1 MERKTLLT
9 HGLQVVRFDHLS
21 RVVLDSDICAVQ
33 VLDHE
38 VNAGQSLIKRDLLF
52 EKNIGTLSLE
62 LLMGLFLHDND
73 DIAGLNAGCLVSLTM
88 EGVLTV
94 VRSTL
99 IDHRVEDLLFFLDL
113 FTFARCASI
122 GLINDLTLTAAV
134 VARALGLRVHAG
146 S

>member
-1 MERKTLLT
+1 M
-9 HGLQVVRFDHLS
+9 
-21 RVVLDSDICAVQ
+21 
-33 VLDHE
+33 LDHE

-52 EKNIGTLSLE
+52 EKNIGTLSLK

-99 IDHRVEDLLFFLDL
+99 IDHRVEDFLFFLDL
-113 FTFARCASI
+113 FAFARCASI

-134 VARALGLRVHAG
+134 VARALRLGVHAG

>member
-21 RVVLDSDICAVQ
+21 RCALDSNICAVQ

-38 VNAGQSLIKRDLLF
+38 VDAGQSLIESDFLF
-52 EKNIGTLSLE
+52 KKNIGTLSLE

-73 DIAGLNAGCLVSLTM
+73 DIASLNAGCFVSLTM

-94 VRSTL
+94 VRSTFV
-99 IDHRVEDLLFFLDL
+99 DHRVEDLLLFLDL
-113 FTFARCASI
+113 FTFTRCASI
-122 GLINDLTLTAAV
+122 GFINYLTLTAAV
-134 VARALGLRVHAG
+134 ITGALGLGVHAG